1 MRELPQEDGS
11 SPIEVV
17 VDFLRWR
24 DEVLARLLA
33 LNAERSAEEVA
44 MRLHSKGAKQ
54 VAKDASAVG
63 ASGARRG
70 RPPRSVQVGETVASK
85 GEQMGLGL

>member
-1 MRELPQEDGS
+1 M
-11 SPIEVV
+11 
-17 VDFLRWR
+17 R

-44 MRLHSKGAKQ
+44 RGLHSKGAKQ
-54 VAKDASAVG
+54 VAKNASAVG

>member
-1 MRELPQEDGS
+1 MG
-11 SPIEVV
+11 
-17 VDFLRWR
+17 
-24 DEVLARLLA
+24 
-33 LNAERSAEEVA
+33 
-44 MRLHSKGAKQ
+44 LHSKGAKQ
-54 VAKDASAVG
+54 VAKNASAVG